1 MDEEPGMCQCVESF
15 NLYTAKESEDLIGR
29 AGSSD
34 SPWQLM
40 LLKYLC
46 LNGSRLADKD
56 KSKLMTMS
64 KLDLMNSI
72 EYIYFAKACPDSNA
86 LLLSFRDYFSVF
98 VYR

>member
-1 MDEEPGMCQCVESF
+1 
-15 NLYTAKESEDLIGR
+15 
-29 AGSSD
+29 
-34 SPWQLM
+34 
-40 LLKYLC
+40 
-46 LNGSRLADKD
+46 
-56 KSKLMTMS
+56 MTMS